1 MLGNFDVWE
10 TCNWNCDVSLCFVI
24 LESSDV
30 FILYFFTF
38 YHWFETAENY
48 F

>member
-1 MLGNFDVWE
+1 MFGRPVIG
-10 TCNWNCDVSLCFVI
+10 TAMSLCFVI